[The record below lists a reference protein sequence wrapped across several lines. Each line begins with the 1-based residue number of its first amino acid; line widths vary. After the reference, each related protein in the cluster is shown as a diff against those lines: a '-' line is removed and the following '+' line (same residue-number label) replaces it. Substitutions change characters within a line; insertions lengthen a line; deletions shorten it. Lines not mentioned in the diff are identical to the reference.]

1 MAMYRN
7 VRLSF
12 WSDSKVEEEFTP
24 EDKYFYLYLL
34 TNPQTNISGCYKVS
48 YGTMVKDTGY
58 SKDTIIR
65 LIKRFDE
72 VHDVLKFDEA
82 TGEILLLNWH
92 KYNWTSS
99 EKILTGIKTIA
110 NKIASENFKDY
121 IFRQIECYKNDQ
133 QPCKY
138 VRQDVTEESTNIEEF
153 TDDDEKNNSQ
163 IVKDVIDYLNIAAAT
178 NYKST
183 SEKTKRLIKT
193 RIKDGFA
200 LDDFKTVIDKKT
212 SEWRGTDMEKFL
224 RPETLFGNKFESYLN
239 QKIITRNTYIN
250 TINTQ
255 ANQLNVFLKK
265 ARGDEVNDRGRNG

>member
-48 YGTMVKDTGY
+48 YGTMVRDTGY

-138 VRQDVTEESTNIEEF
+138 VRQDVTEESTNIEEL

-255 ANQLNVFLKK
+255 ADQLNVFLKK
-265 ARGDEVNDRGRNG
+265 ARGDEVNDRGRSS

>member
-133 QPCKY
+133 QPCQY
-138 VRQDVTEESTNIEEF
+138 VRQDVTEESTNIEEL

-212 SEWRGTDMEKFL
+212 SEWQGTDMEKFL